1 MEGLPSDD
9 SRRASWHASG
19 VTETPSRPASERPPV
34 PTTEDGGVDIAQMAL
49 AMHDLAPVPAT
60 VERVLNFALAAV
72 DCSHAAVVFV
82 RPRRRLE
89 VVASTHPA
97 IEDLIAT
104 EMQSGKG
111 PVLAMVTN
119 DARSVM
125 VTDTH
130 QDVRWPEWASTAAAI
145 GLRSMIGVRLNTSGR
160 TLGTVKLYD
169 SRPHHFSVADVE
181 VAHLLGRHAAIA
193 LDRAEDSQNFSRA
206 LDSRKLIGQAQGILM
221 ERFDLDDVRAFEVLR
236 RYSQENN
243 IKLRAVAQTVVDT
256 RQLPAPPP
264 PIDGISTA

>member
-1 MEGLPSDD
+1 MRRLIPLTGTSQTPPATALARACAGQRHERSLLRGHGPASCPAMEGLPSDD

-19 VTETPSRPASERPPV
+19 VTETRSRPASERPPV
-34 PTTEDGGVDIAQMAL
+34 PTTEDAGVDIAQMAL

-119 DARSVM
+119 
-125 VTDTH
+125 
-130 QDVRWPEWASTAAAI
+130 
-145 GLRSMIGVRLNTSGR
+145 G
-160 TLGTVKLYD
+160 
-169 SRPHHFSVADVE
+169 
-181 VAHLLGRHAAIA
+181 
-193 LDRAEDSQNFSRA
+193 
-206 LDSRKLIGQAQGILM
+206 
-221 ERFDLDDVRAFEVLR
+221 
-236 RYSQENN
+236 
-243 IKLRAVAQTVVDT
+243 
-256 RQLPAPPP
+256 
-264 PIDGISTA
+264 